1 MLGDK
6 FFNSTLAEVRR
17 LTEADIRAAW
27 EVFRKFEDKD
37 WSFTDCASYA
47 VMERLG
53 INKAFA
59 FDHHFKQF
67 GSTLSSLETMR
78 RTTHANL
85 HADASRWE
93 REIDRLVYQ
102 LYELTEDE
110 ISIVKGASAGH

>member
-67 GSTLSSLETMR
+67 GS
-78 RTTHANL
+78 
-85 HADASRWE
+85 
-93 REIDRLVYQ
+93 
-102 LYELTEDE
+102 
-110 ISIVKGASAGH
+110 IVVVP